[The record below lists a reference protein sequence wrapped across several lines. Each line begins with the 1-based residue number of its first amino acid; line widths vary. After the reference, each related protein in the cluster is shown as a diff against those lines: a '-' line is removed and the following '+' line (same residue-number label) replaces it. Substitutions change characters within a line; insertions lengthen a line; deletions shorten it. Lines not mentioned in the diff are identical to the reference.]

1 MSIFHLRYS
10 VWVSYSPIPISHHIY
25 PIPMQRIAIQSI
37 FVIPIDST
45 CSQLVLDS
53 VWGVDNL
60 SCTEDFYCSFIATRN
75 NCLARRQT
83 LRPPILLFG
92 HIVQQNGIVLFALA
106 DESFSSLLSPHSH
119 KSQVQFSNVHSS
131 SMYICA
137 NNTQRNQKWIG
148 SRQFANSHLT
158 HSVLLTKQKIP
169 FQPNPNRI

>member
-119 KSQVQFSNVHSS
+119 KQNSL
-131 SMYICA
+131 MYIVVVCTSVQTIPKEIRSGQA
-137 NNTQRNQKWIG
+137 HG
-148 SRQFANSHLT
+148 NS
-158 HSVLLTKQKIP
+158 QI
-169 FQPNPNRI
+169 RILRIQSY